1 MSKIAVISSNGQ
13 AAKEIIKELV
23 ARGNDVTGF
32 ARQDENS
39 SIAQHYIKKDLFDL
53 IREDLAGFDVV
64 VDAFGTFA
72 PETLHL
78 HVEVIKHLT
87 SILAG
92 SDTRL
97 LVVGGAGSLYVDE
110 AHTTQLF
117 ETPDFPAEFH
127 PLAQAQSEALDELRK
142 HDDVNWTFISPAAEF
157 VVDRPK
163 TGAYILGGEE
173 FTTNANGQSI
183 IGYADYAVAMADEIE
198 KGDHIKERISVVEK

>member
-39 SIAQHYIKKDLFDL
+39 SVAQHYIKKDLFDL

-117 ETPDFPAEFH
+117 ETPDFPAEFQ
-127 PLAQAQSEALDELRK
+127 PLAQAQSEALDKLRK